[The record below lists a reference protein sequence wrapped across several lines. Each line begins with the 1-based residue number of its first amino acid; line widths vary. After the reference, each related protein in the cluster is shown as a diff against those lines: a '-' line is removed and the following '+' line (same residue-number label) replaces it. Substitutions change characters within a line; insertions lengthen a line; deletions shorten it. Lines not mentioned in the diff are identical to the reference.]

1 MIDRSKI
8 EALLEIQ
15 GIPPTAPEE
24 QIRSVLMSAQYDDDE
39 ISTAITVLRENKVNN
54 SAHVDGLHKIYRTDS
69 GLKPAEIAALL
80 GINVEVSDLQ
90 IKNHRQRGVSNYH
103 YFIILGMVL
112 FLAIGGLMF
121 AMYLNQTGPFHPSAY
136 AHK

>member
-8 EALLEIQ
+8 EALLKIQ

-39 ISTAITVLRENKVNN
+39 IRTAITVLRENKLDNR
-54 SAHVDGLHKIYRTDS
+54 AHVDGLHKIYRTDS
-69 GLKPAEIAALL
+69 GLKPSEITALL
-80 GINVEVSDLQ
+80 GINVEVSDLE
-90 IKNHRQRGVSNYH
+90 IRNHRHRGVSNAE
-103 YFIILGMVL
+103 YFIILGLVL

-121 AMYLNQTGPFHPSAY
+121 AMYLNQTGPFHPSVY

>member
-8 EALLEIQ
+8 EALLKIQ
-15 GIPPTAPEE
+15 GIPPTAPDE
-24 QIRSVLMSAQYDDDE
+24 QIRSVLLSAQYDDDE
-39 ISTAITVLRENKVNN
+39 ISTAITVLRENKLDNRSHIN
-54 SAHVDGLHKIYRTDS
+54 GLHKIYRTDN
-69 GLKPAEIAALL
+69 GLKPAEISALL

-90 IKNHRQRGVSNYH
+90 IKNHRQHGATNAH
-103 YFIILGMVL
+103 YFIILGLVL

-121 AMYLNQTGPFHPSAY
+121 AMFLNQAGPFHPSVY